1 MFWLEKNRKI
11 YNFNELEVAQ
21 KLENFRKESDLYFS
35 PSFDTISATG
45 KNGAIIHYNPKNIKP
60 KKLKKGDLY
69 LCDSGGQYFGGT
81 TDITRTF

>member
-11 YNFNELEVAQ
+11 YNFNELELAQ

-60 KKLKKGDLY
+60 KN
-69 LCDSGGQYFGGT
+69 
-81 TDITRTF
+81 